1 MTEKGNLN
9 LLNLDD
15 RFRGTYTWEARG
27 YRSAIDLVM
36 GNDRLTGRVI
46 GIEIDEGKEIVDLSD
61 HNLVEVRIRGDRIE
75 KEKRKQ
81 REQVKYYSL
90 GKEELRVY
98 VKGVERRV
106 QEHRIEDIR
115 KFNRTIE
122 EVAGQKL
129 DRTYTRRVGKETG
142 NKEPP

>member
-1 MTEKGNLN
+1 
-9 LLNLDD
+9 
-15 RFRGTYTWEARG
+15 
-27 YRSAIDLVM
+27 M

-46 GIEIDEGKEIVDLSD
+46 GIEIDEGKEIIDLSD
-61 HNLVEVRIRGDRIE
+61 HNLIEVRIRGDRIE

-90 GKEELRVY
+90 GKEELREY

-129 DRTYTRRVGKETG
+129 ERTYTRRVGKETG
-142 NKEPP
+142 NKEPPWVTEEIKREIKERKRLNRITRNTDSEEEKARF